1 MKQIVIFY
9 PTLAKVTNYVS
20 FCSKIPTIMLPKTDD
35 DILNSKQQKIIFWKI
50 VAFVFYNR
58 AFPEVFGI
66 CFICLAFTIY
76 LQVIIQFFP
85 NKDKKVY

>member
-35 DILNSKQQKIIFWKI
+35 DILNSKQQQK
-50 VAFVFYNR
+50 
-58 AFPEVFGI
+58 
-66 CFICLAFTIY
+66 
-76 LQVIIQFFP
+76 
-85 NKDKKVY
+85 

>member
-35 DILNSKQQKIIFWKI
+35 DILNSKQQKNNIL
-50 VAFVFYNR
+50 
-58 AFPEVFGI
+58 EDC
-66 CFICLAFTIY
+66 CFCVL
-76 LQVIIQFFP
+76 
-85 NKDKKVY
+85 